1 MDIFS
6 IITLLGGLAFFLFG
20 MDVMSGGLERVAG
33 GKLEGALRKL
43 TSNRIKALFLGL
55 GVTAVIQSSSAVTVM
70 LVGLVNSGIMDI
82 GQTVGVIMGS
92 NVGTTVTAWLLSTIG
107 IESDIFILKFL
118 KPENFSLIF
127 ALVGVIMMTMAK
139 KDKQKDMGS
148 ILIGFAVL
156 MFGMKMMSD
165 AVDPLTEM
173 PEFQNILTLFTNPII
188 GVLVGAA
195 FTGIVQSSSASVGIL
210 QALALSG
217 NIPYSA
223 AIPIIMGQNIGTCV
237 TALISSIG
245 VSRNAKKV
253 SVIHISFNLLGTL
266 LFSACFYIS
275 DAIFHF
281 AFTQTAITPFAIA
294 MVHSI
299 FNIATTLF
307 LLPFAD
313 LLVKLANR
321 LLPDKNENEKKRN
334 MIDPRLLES
343 PALAIA
349 ECESLTAKM
358 AAIAKTTLCTAL
370 DLSDNYDAKIAEEII
385 ASEDVLDN
393 YEDELGTVL
402 VQLSSK
408 RLSDADSI
416 KVSRMLHVI
425 GDLER
430 LGDHA
435 VNLLDS
441 VKELHDKKLT
451 FSEGA
456 RHELG
461 ILTNAIEEILDLS
474 ISAICKNDAE
484 LAEKVEPLEQV
495 IDGLVSEIKSR
506 HIARLTAGECSIEL
520 GFILSDVLGNCERIS
535 DHCSNLG
542 VTVIELKHR
551 SLDTHRYLN
560 SVKYDDPEFKTMFRQ
575 FEEKYALN

>member
-43 TSNRIKALFLGL
+43 TSNRIKSLFLGL

-70 LVGLVNSGIMDI
+70 LVGLVNSGIMNI

-107 IESDIFILKFL
+107 IDSDIFVLRLL
-118 KPENFSLIF
+118 KPENFSLVF
-127 ALVGVIMMTMAK
+127 ALVGILLTTVSK

-156 MFGMKMMSD
+156 MYGMKMMSG
-165 AVDPLTEM
+165 AVEPLTEM

-188 GVLVGAA
+188 GILVGAA
-195 FTGIVQSSSASVGIL
+195 FTGVIQSSSASVGVL

-237 TALISSIG
+237 TALLSSIG

-253 SVIHISFNLLGTL
+253 SIIHISFNLIGTVSFSV
-266 LFSACFYIS
+266 LFYAT
-275 DAIFHF
+275 DALFDF
-281 AFTQTAITPFAIA
+281 AFTETAITPWAIA
-294 MVHSI
+294 VVHSI
-299 FNIATTLF
+299 FNIATTLL
-307 LLPFAD
+307 LLPFAN
-313 LLVKLANR
+313 LLVMLANR
-321 LLPDKNENEKKRN
+321 LLPDKEEGEKKRRR
-334 MIDPRLLES
+334 IDARLLET

-358 AAIAKTTLCTAL
+358 AELAKNTLSLAL
-370 DLSDNYDAKIAEEII
+370 ALSDHYNEDRVREIVTN
-385 ASEDVLDN
+385 EDILDN

-408 RLSDADSI
+408 HLSDADSI

-441 VKELHDKKLT
+441 TKELHDKKLS
-451 FSEGA
+451 FSENA
-456 RHELG
+456 KYELDV
-461 ILTNAIEEILDLS
+461 LTKAIREILELS
-474 ISAICKNDAE
+474 VDAICQNNIE
-484 LAEKVEPLEQV
+484 LAAKVEPLEQV
-495 IDGLVSEIKSR
+495 IDSLVDNIKSR
-506 HIARLTAGECSIEL
+506 HITRLTAGECSIEL
-520 GFILSDVLGNCERIS
+520 GFILSDILGNCERIS

-551 SLDTHRYLN
+551 TLDTHRYLN
-560 SVKYDDPEFKTMFRQ
+560 AVKYDDPSFKAMFAD
-575 FEEKYALN
+575 FEKKYALN